1 MIIVI
6 IAYLMKACFQSSFQT
21 KQMNQQIAAI
31 KNTRT
36 YLLTQLETLS
46 IDQLNEIPP
55 GFNNNIVWNIGH
67 IIAAQ
72 QGLCYIRSG
81 NKLMVE
87 DSFFAHYKSGTKPER
102 FVNADEWNEIKK
114 QLFSTL
120 DQLQED
126 YTQKLFHGYTP
137 FTSRYNV
144 EIKNIDDAIGFIQ
157 FHEGLHYGVA
167 NALKKLVT
175 KP

>member
-1 MIIVI
+1 
-6 IAYLMKACFQSSFQT
+6 
-21 KQMNQQIAAI
+21 MNQQIAAI

-36 YLLTQLETLS
+36 YLLAQLDTLS

-67 IIAAQ
+67 MIAAQ
-72 QGLCYIRSG
+72 QGLCYVRSG
-81 NKLMVE
+81 NKTVV
-87 DSFFAHYKSGTKPER
+87 DDIFFQQYKPGTKPER
-102 FVNADEWNEIKK
+102 SVTADEWNDIKNK
-114 QLFSTL
+114 LFSTI

-126 YTQKLFHGYTP
+126 YTQKLFEGYTP

-144 EIKNIDDAIGFIQ
+144 EIKHIDDALGFIL
-157 FHEGLHYGVA
+157 FHEGLHAGVA
-167 NALKKLVT
+167 VSLKKCIT